1 MLLATLDFAWIASAL
16 VVVVGVTSHLGS
28 GAARSPRRCRI
39 ASVGAHNRKESSP
52 SLTDREDQNGTA
64 RNTDV
69 ANHTN
74 MRPLLCVVAALAV
87 GAAADDYAS
96 LESTPFAG
104 IAPFAEV
111 AHRPL
116 ARQLT
121 RHRTVPS
128 QLDNHSP
135 SM

>member
-1 MLLATLDFAWIASAL
+1 MRPAGGDTNGRAERFSLSVYVAL
-16 VVVVGVTSHLGS
+16 TSFPFPQAKAQGEFFKT
-28 GAARSPRRCRI
+28 RRPETPTSQI
-39 ASVGAHNRKESSP
+39 TP
-52 SLTDREDQNGTA
+52 
-64 RNTDV
+64 
-69 ANHTN
+69 

-121 RHRTVPS
+121 RHHTVPS